1 MANKFCQYCGSS
13 MDENSSFCQSCGKS
27 QTVAAPAA
35 PQSSY
40 SAPTP
45 TYSSPSPS
53 YSAPSSYSP
62 YSSGYN
68 PMQSAKDAPLKV
80 GQYIGMF
87 ILSSLPLIGF
97 ILLLVWAFSG
107 DTNTNKK
114 NYARAVLIIG
124 IIAGVLSAI
133 FGAVIIPLIV
143 SAIQDL
149 AGSGSF
155 F

>member
-27 QTVAAPAA
+27 QTAAAPAA

-40 SAPTP
+40 SAPTS
-45 TYSSPSPS
+45 TYSSPSS
-53 YSAPSSYSP
+53 YSATSSYSP
-62 YSSGYN
+62 YSTGYN
-68 PMQSAKDAPLKV
+68 PMQAAKDAPLKV

-114 NYARAVLIIG
+114 NYARAILIIG
-124 IIAGVLSAI
+124 IIAGVLTAIFSAI
-133 FGAVIIPLIV
+133 IIPLIMN
-143 SAIQDL
+143 AIQDL

>member
-27 QTVAAPAA
+27 QTAAAPAA

-40 SAPTP
+40 SAPTS
-45 TYSSPSPS
+45 TYSSPSS
-53 YSAPSSYSP
+53 YSATSSYSP
-62 YSSGYN
+62 YSTGYN
-68 PMQSAKDAPLKV
+68 PMQAAKDAPLTV

-114 NYARAVLIIG
+114 NYARAILIIG
-124 IIAGVLSAI
+124 IIAGVLTAIFSAI
-133 FGAVIIPLIV
+133 IIPLIMN
-143 SAIQDL
+143 AIQDL

>member
-40 SAPTP
+40 SAPTS
-45 TYSSPSPS
+45 TYSSPSS
-53 YSAPSSYSP
+53 YSATSSYSP
-62 YSSGYN
+62 YSTGYN
-68 PMQSAKDAPLKV
+68 PMQAAKDAPLTV

-114 NYARAVLIIG
+114 NYARAILIIG
-124 IIAGVLSAI
+124 IIAGVLTAIFSAI
-133 FGAVIIPLIV
+133 IIPLIMN
-143 SAIQDL
+143 AIQDL